1 MLNTAPSEIDKLEFC
16 GAPMEGLLSRTG
28 RSIHRRRNLVIAASL
43 ISILASVILISQGNE
58 FDDGNAPPSSI
69 ESGRALE
76 LVSEE
81 LPVVSTN
88 SVSYI
93 FTHESLEWDDPA
105 FEQEVRDSLG
115 GLEEISLGV
124 LEISLAYDNPGD
136 PSHLARH
143 VSIDG
148 HRVVAFVKFNG
159 TEEEISNEVSDIKSS
174 VDSDELE
181 VLVSGSLIIDS
192 DFDRML
198 EEDQIRAEIIG
209 IPLSMIILLFVFR
222 TVVASLLPMA
232 VVMCMFPMATGLAF
246 YVSRWFSMT
255 QYSVSMIS
263 LIGIAVS
270 IDYSLFMIS
279 RFREELGKGQDVEG
293 ALATM
298 MSTAGRAILYSGAT
312 VAVGLCTLFYFTA
325 THMPSMG
332 MGAFLAVMGAL
343 IYSLTLLPALLSLVG
358 RRIDSLPVPLPW
370 GDGGGRFWEE
380 FSTKVMKNPMRWLV
394 PSMGVLLLMG
404 VPFLHVELTAG
415 GLDTLP
421 PDLESRQAYEILE
434 EEFPAFSASFVPL
447 VIVFEDGQEPY
458 SKTLAVSVSEICQDV
473 AGVEGVVSV
482 DHPLCNPSLFDS
494 GIDQWPQEH
503 RVTWVTTVSNSIAM
517 INVPIEYPSGSD
529 EAEQLIKD
537 MRSFTSESEEE
548 VLVGSWTSY
557 EVDMKDH
564 LRERIPAALAFVL
577 IITMVLVWFQVHS
590 VLVPI
595 KAVFMNILS
604 ITASFGLIVVVFQ
617 DGLLAGPLNFTPQ
630 PLDLMVPPLVFGIA
644 FGLSMDY
651 EVLML
656 SRIHESW
663 LETEDNTRA
672 VSEGLQASGRLI
684 TGAAAIMIAVFSGFI
699 FADVMII
706 KSIGFALAVAVF
718 VDATIV
724 RAIVVPSAMRLMG
737 RANWW
742 SPSFSNSRKNKDDS
756 SGNQ

>member
-1 MLNTAPSEIDKLEFC
+1 
-16 GAPMEGLLSRTG
+16 MEGILSRSG
-28 RSIHRRRNLVIAASL
+28 RSIHRNRAVVVATSIATVLV
-43 ISILASVILISQGNE
+43 SVFLISQGND
-58 FDDGNAPPSSI
+58 FDDGNSPPTSI

-88 SVSYI
+88 SVNYI

-105 FEQEVRDSLG
+105 FEQEVRDSLK
-115 GLEEISLGV
+115 GLDEVSLGV
-124 LEISLAYDNPGD
+124 LEISLPYDNPD
-136 PSHLARH
+136 DQFHLARH
-143 VSIDG
+143 VSLDR
-148 HRVVAFVKFNG
+148 HRVVVFVEFNG
-159 TEEEISNEVSDIKSS
+159 TEEEIIREISNIKNAI
-174 VDSDELE
+174 DSDQME
-181 VLVSGSLIIDS
+181 VLATGSLIIDM
-192 DFDRML
+192 DFDKML
-198 EEDQIRAEIIG
+198 KDDQIRAEMIG
-209 IPLSMIILLFVFR
+209 IPLSLIILLFVFR

-232 VVMCMFPMATGLAF
+232 VALCMFPMATGLS
-246 YVSRWFSMT
+246 YHISSWFSMT

-263 LIGIAVS
+263 LIGLAVS

-279 RFREELGKGQDVEG
+279 RFREELGKGKDVEG
-293 ALATM
+293 AIATM
-298 MSTAGRAILYSGAT
+298 MDTAGRAILFSGAT

-332 MGAFLAVMGAL
+332 MGAFLAVLGAL
-343 IYSLTLLPALLSLVG
+343 IYSLTLLPALLSIVG
-358 RRIDSLPVPLPW
+358 HRIDRLPVPMPW
-370 GDGGGRFWEE
+370 GQDEGKFWEN
-380 FSTKVMKNPMRWLV
+380 FSTRVMKNPVGWLV
-394 PSMGVLLLMG
+394 PSMAFLLLLG

-434 EEFPAFSASFVPL
+434 EEFPAFTASVVPL
-447 VIVFEDGQEPY
+447 VIVFDDGQNPF
-458 SKTLAVSVSEICQDV
+458 SKSLSSEV
-473 AGVEGVVSV
+473 AEVCEGVATVEGVISVS
-482 DHPLCNPSLFDS
+482 HPLCIPSLFDEEIEDWS
-494 GIDQWPQEH
+494 EIQRTEWL
-503 RVTWVTTVSNSIAM
+503 TTVSDSVAM
-517 INVPIEYPSGSD
+517 INVPIEYPSGSE
-529 EAEQLIKD
+529 EAERLIKD
-537 MRSFTSESEEE
+537 VRVFTSSSDEE

-557 EVDMKDH
+557 EVDMKEH
-564 LRERIPAALAFVL
+564 LSERIPVALAFVL
-577 IITMVLVWFQVHS
+577 LVTMVLVWFQVHS

-595 KAVFMNILS
+595 KAVFMNMLS
-604 ITASFGLIVVVFQ
+604 VTASFGLIVVVFQ

-672 VSEGLQASGRLI
+672 VAEGLQASGRLI

-742 SPSFSNSRKNKDDS
+742 SPDFSGSRKNKDES
-756 SGNQ
+756 LANQ

>member
-1 MLNTAPSEIDKLEFC
+1 
-16 GAPMEGLLSRTG
+16 MEDVLSRTG
-28 RSIHRRRNLVIAASL
+28 RAIHRSRQVVIAAS
-43 ISILASVILISQGNE
+43 IVSILVSVLLISQGNE
-58 FDDGNAPPSSI
+58 FDDGNAPPTSI

-81 LPVVSTN
+81 LPIVSTN
-88 SVSYI
+88 SVNYI
-93 FTHESLEWDDPA
+93 FTHESLEWDDPQ
-105 FEQEVRDSLG
+105 FEQEVRESLK
-115 GLEEISLGV
+115 GLESISLDV
-124 LEISLAYDNPGD
+124 LVISLAYDNPDD
-136 PSHLARH
+136 PAHLARH

-148 HRVVAFVKFNG
+148 HRVAAFVEFNG
-159 TEEEISNEVSDIKSS
+159 TEEEIERELGAIKEA
-174 VDSDELE
+174 VDSEEME
-181 VLVSGSLIIDS
+181 VLVTGSLIIDT

-198 EEDQIRAEIIG
+198 KDDQIRAEIIG
-209 IPLSMIILLFVFR
+209 IPLSLIILLFVFR

-232 VVMCMFPMATGLAF
+232 VALCMFPMATGLSYF
-246 YVSRWFSMT
+246 ISSWFSMT
-255 QYSVSMIS
+255 QYSVSMIT
-263 LIGIAVS
+263 LIGLAVS

-293 ALATM
+293 AIATM
-298 MSTAGRAILYSGAT
+298 MATAGRAILFSGAT

-332 MGAFLAVMGAL
+332 MGAFLAVLGAL
-343 IYSLTLLPALLSLVG
+343 IYSLTLLPALLSVVG
-358 RRIDSLPVPLPW
+358 HRIDRLPVPLPW
-370 GDGGGRFWEE
+370 GQEEGRFWEK
-380 FSTKVMKNPMRWLV
+380 FSKRVMKNPIGWLV
-394 PSMGVLLLMG
+394 PSMGFLLLLG

-434 EEFPAFSASFVPL
+434 EEFPAFTASVVPL
-447 VIVFEDGQEPY
+447 VVVFDEGQDPF
-458 SKTLAVSVSEICQDV
+458 SKSLSSEV
-473 AGVEGVVSV
+473 AEVCEGVATVEGVISVS
-482 DHPLCNPSLFDS
+482 HPLCNPSLFDTELA
-494 GIDQWPQEH
+494 DWPEDL
-503 RVTWVTTVSNSIAM
+503 RIEWLTTVSNSVAM

-537 MRSFTSESEEE
+537 VRVFTSSSEEE

-557 EVDMKDH
+557 EVDMKEH
-564 LRERIPAALAFVL
+564 LGERIPVALAFVL
-577 IITMVLVWFQVHS
+577 LVTMVLVWFQVHS

-604 ITASFGLIVVVFQ
+604 ISASFGLIVVVFQ

-663 LETEDNTRA
+663 LETKDNTRA

-742 SPSFSNSRKNKDDS
+742 SPDFSASRKNKDES
-756 SGNQ
+756 SAKQ

>member
-1 MLNTAPSEIDKLEFC
+1 
-16 GAPMEGLLSRTG
+16 MEGVLSRTG
-28 RSIHRRRNLVIAASL
+28 RGIHRSRHVVIAAS
-43 ISILASVILISQGNE
+43 IVSILVSVLLISQGNE
-58 FDDGNAPPSSI
+58 FDDGNAPPTSI

-81 LPVVSTN
+81 LPIVSTN
-88 SVSYI
+88 SVNYI
-93 FTHESLEWDDPA
+93 FTHESLEWDDPE
-105 FEQEVRDSLG
+105 FEQEVRESLKGLDS
-115 GLEEISLGV
+115 ISLDV
-124 LEISLAYDNPGD
+124 LVISLAYDNPDD
-136 PSHLARH
+136 PGHLARH

-148 HRVVAFVKFNG
+148 HRVAAFVEFNG
-159 TEEEISNEVSDIKSS
+159 TEEEIAGELGAIRDA
-174 VDSDELE
+174 VDSDEME
-181 VLVSGSLIIDS
+181 VLVTGSMIIDT

-198 EEDQIRAEIIG
+198 KDDQIRAEIIG
-209 IPLSMIILLFVFR
+209 IPLSLIILLFVFR

-232 VVMCMFPMATGLAF
+232 VALCMFPMATGLSYF
-246 YVSRWFSMT
+246 ISSWFSMT
-255 QYSVSMIS
+255 QYSVSMIT
-263 LIGIAVS
+263 LIGLAVS

-293 ALATM
+293 AIATM
-298 MSTAGRAILYSGAT
+298 MSTAGRAILFSGAT

-332 MGAFLAVMGAL
+332 MGAFLAVLGAL

-358 RRIDSLPVPLPW
+358 HGIDRLPVPLPW
-370 GDGGGRFWEE
+370 GQDEGRFWEK
-380 FSTKVMKNPMRWLV
+380 FSKRVMKNPIGWLV
-394 PSMGVLLLMG
+394 PSMGFLLLLG

-434 EEFPAFSASFVPL
+434 EEFPAFTASVVPL
-447 VIVFEDGQEPY
+447 VIVFDEGQDPF
-458 SKTLAVSVSEICQDV
+458 SKSLSSEV
-473 AGVEGVVSV
+473 AEVCEGVATVEGVISVS
-482 DHPLCNPSLFDS
+482 HPLCNPSLFDTELS
-494 GIDQWPQEH
+494 DWPEDL
-503 RVTWVTTVSNSIAM
+503 RIEWTTTVSNSVAM
-517 INVPIEYPSGSD
+517 ISVPIEYPSGSD
-529 EAEQLIKD
+529 EAERLIKD
-537 MRSFTSESEEE
+537 VRKFTSSSQEDI
-548 VLVGSWTSY
+548 LVGSWTSY
-557 EVDMKDH
+557 EVDMKEH
-564 LRERIPAALAFVL
+564 LSERIPVALAFVL
-577 IITMVLVWFQVHS
+577 LVTMVLVWFQVHS

-604 ITASFGLIVVVFQ
+604 ISASFGLIVVVFQ

-742 SPSFSNSRKNKDDS
+742 SPDFSGSRKNKDES
-756 SGNQ
+756 VAKE

>member
-1 MLNTAPSEIDKLEFC
+1 
-16 GAPMEGLLSRTG
+16 MEGVLSRTG
-28 RSIHRRRNLVIAASL
+28 RGIHRSRHVVIAAS
-43 ISILASVILISQGNE
+43 IVSILVSVLLISQGNE
-58 FDDGNAPPSSI
+58 FDDGNAPPTSI

-81 LPVVSTN
+81 LPIVSTN
-88 SVSYI
+88 SVNYI
-93 FTHESLEWDDPA
+93 FTHESLEWDDPE
-105 FEQEVRDSLG
+105 FEQEVRESLKGLDS
-115 GLEEISLGV
+115 ISLDV
-124 LEISLAYDNPGD
+124 LVISLAYDNPDD
-136 PSHLARH
+136 PGHLARH

-148 HRVVAFVKFNG
+148 HRVAAFVEFNG
-159 TEEEISNEVSDIKSS
+159 TEEEIAGELGAIRDA
-174 VDSDELE
+174 VDSDEME
-181 VLVSGSLIIDS
+181 VLVTGSMIIDT

-198 EEDQIRAEIIG
+198 KDDQIRAEIIG
-209 IPLSMIILLFVFR
+209 IPLSLIILLFVFR

-232 VVMCMFPMATGLAF
+232 VALCMFPMATGLSYF
-246 YVSRWFSMT
+246 ISSWFSMT
-255 QYSVSMIS
+255 QYSVSMIT
-263 LIGIAVS
+263 LIGLAVS

-293 ALATM
+293 AIATM
-298 MSTAGRAILYSGAT
+298 MSTAGRAILFSGAT

-332 MGAFLAVMGAL
+332 MGAFLAVLGAL

-358 RRIDSLPVPLPW
+358 HGIDRLPVPLPW
-370 GDGGGRFWEE
+370 GQDEGRFWEK
-380 FSTKVMKNPMRWLV
+380 FSKRVMKNPIGWLV
-394 PSMGVLLLMG
+394 PSMGFLLLLG

-434 EEFPAFSASFVPL
+434 EEFPAFTASVVPL
-447 VIVFEDGQEPY
+447 VIVFDEGQDPF
-458 SKTLAVSVSEICQDV
+458 SKSLSSEV
-473 AGVEGVVSV
+473 AEVCEGVATVEGVISVS
-482 DHPLCNPSLFDS
+482 HPLCNPSLFDTELS
-494 GIDQWPQEH
+494 DWPEDL
-503 RVTWVTTVSNSIAM
+503 RIEWTTTVSNSVAM
-517 INVPIEYPSGSD
+517 ISVPIEYPSGSD
-529 EAEQLIKD
+529 EAERLIKD
-537 MRSFTSESEEE
+537 VRKFTSSSQEDI
-548 VLVGSWTSY
+548 LVGSWTSY
-557 EVDMKDH
+557 EVDMKEH
-564 LRERIPAALAFVL
+564 LSERIPVALAFVL
-577 IITMVLVWFQVHS
+577 LVTMVLVWFQVHS

-604 ITASFGLIVVVFQ
+604 ISASFGLIVVVFQ

-724 RAIVVPSAMRLMG
+724 RAVVVPSAMRLMG

-742 SPSFSNSRKNKDDS
+742 SPDFSGSRKNKDES
-756 SGNQ
+756 VAKE

>member
-1 MLNTAPSEIDKLEFC
+1 
-16 GAPMEGLLSRTG
+16 MEGVLSRTG
-28 RSIHRRRNLVIAASL
+28 RGIHRSRHVVIAAS
-43 ISILASVILISQGNE
+43 IVSILVSVLLISQGNE
-58 FDDGNAPPSSI
+58 FDDGNAPPTSI

-81 LPVVSTN
+81 LPIVSTN
-88 SVSYI
+88 SVNYI
-93 FTHESLEWDDPA
+93 FTHESLEWDDPE
-105 FEQEVRDSLG
+105 FEQEVRESLKGLDS
-115 GLEEISLGV
+115 ISLDV
-124 LEISLAYDNPGD
+124 LVISLAYDNPDD
-136 PSHLARH
+136 PGHLARH

-148 HRVVAFVKFNG
+148 HRVAAFVEFNG
-159 TEEEISNEVSDIKSS
+159 TEEEIAGELGAIRDA
-174 VDSDELE
+174 VDSDEME
-181 VLVSGSLIIDS
+181 VLVTGSMIIDT

-198 EEDQIRAEIIG
+198 KDDQIRAEIIG
-209 IPLSMIILLFVFR
+209 IPLSLIILLFVFR

-232 VVMCMFPMATGLAF
+232 VALCMFPMATGLSYF
-246 YVSRWFSMT
+246 ISSWFSMT
-255 QYSVSMIS
+255 QYSVSMIT
-263 LIGIAVS
+263 LIGLAVS

-293 ALATM
+293 AIATM
-298 MSTAGRAILYSGAT
+298 MSTAGRAILFSGAT

-332 MGAFLAVMGAL
+332 MGAFLAVLGAL

-358 RRIDSLPVPLPW
+358 HGIDRLPVPLPW
-370 GDGGGRFWEE
+370 GQDEGRFWEN
-380 FSTKVMKNPMRWLV
+380 FSKRVMKNPIGWLV
-394 PSMGVLLLMG
+394 PSMGFLLLLG

-434 EEFPAFSASFVPL
+434 EEFPAFTASVVPL
-447 VIVFEDGQEPY
+447 VIVFDEGQDPF
-458 SKTLAVSVSEICQDV
+458 SKSLSSEV
-473 AGVEGVVSV
+473 AGVCEGVATVEGVISVS
-482 DHPLCNPSLFDS
+482 HPLCNPSLFDTELS
-494 GIDQWPQEH
+494 DWPEDL
-503 RVTWVTTVSNSIAM
+503 RIEWMTTVSNSVAM
-517 INVPIEYPSGSD
+517 ITVPIEYPSGSD
-529 EAEQLIKD
+529 EAERLIKD
-537 MRSFTSESEEE
+537 VRKFTSSSQEDI
-548 VLVGSWTSY
+548 LVGSWTSY
-557 EVDMKDH
+557 EVDMKEH
-564 LRERIPAALAFVL
+564 LSERIPVALAFVL
-577 IITMVLVWFQVHS
+577 LVTMVLVWFQVHS

-604 ITASFGLIVVVFQ
+604 ISASFGLIVVVFQ

-742 SPSFSNSRKNKDDS
+742 SPDFTGSRKNKDES
-756 SGNQ
+756 STNQ

>member
-1 MLNTAPSEIDKLEFC
+1 
-16 GAPMEGLLSRTG
+16 MEDVLSRTG
-28 RSIHRRRNLVIAASL
+28 RAIHRSRQVVIAAS
-43 ISILASVILISQGNE
+43 IVSILVSVLLISQGNE
-58 FDDGNAPPSSI
+58 FDDGNAPPTSI

-81 LPVVSTN
+81 LPIVSTN
-88 SVSYI
+88 SVNYI
-93 FTHESLEWDDPA
+93 FTHESLEWDDPE
-105 FEQEVRDSLG
+105 FEQEVRESLKGLDS
-115 GLEEISLGV
+115 ISLDV
-124 LEISLAYDNPGD
+124 LVISLAYDNPDD
-136 PSHLARH
+136 PGHLARH

-148 HRVVAFVKFNG
+148 HRVAAFVEFNG
-159 TEEEISNEVSDIKSS
+159 TEEEIAGELGAIRDA
-174 VDSDELE
+174 VDSDEME
-181 VLVSGSLIIDS
+181 VLVTGSMIIDT

-198 EEDQIRAEIIG
+198 KDDQIRAEIIG
-209 IPLSMIILLFVFR
+209 IPLSLIILLFVFR

-232 VVMCMFPMATGLAF
+232 VALCMFPMATGLSYF
-246 YVSRWFSMT
+246 ISSWFSMT
-255 QYSVSMIS
+255 QYSVSMIT
-263 LIGIAVS
+263 LIGLAVS

-293 ALATM
+293 AIATM
-298 MSTAGRAILYSGAT
+298 MSTAGRAILFSGAT

-332 MGAFLAVMGAL
+332 MGAFLAVLGAL

-358 RRIDSLPVPLPW
+358 HGIDRLPVPLPW
-370 GDGGGRFWEE
+370 GQDEGRFWEK
-380 FSTKVMKNPMRWLV
+380 FSKRVMKNPIGWLV
-394 PSMGVLLLMG
+394 PSMGFLLLLG

-434 EEFPAFSASFVPL
+434 EEFPAFTASVVPL
-447 VIVFEDGQEPY
+447 VIVFDEGQDPF
-458 SKTLAVSVSEICQDV
+458 SKSLSSEV
-473 AGVEGVVSV
+473 AEVCEGVATVEGVIGVS
-482 DHPLCNPSLFDS
+482 HPLCNPSLFDTELS
-494 GIDQWPQEH
+494 DWPEDL
-503 RVTWVTTVSNSIAM
+503 RIEWTTTVSNSVAM
-517 INVPIEYPSGSD
+517 ISVPIEYPSGSD
-529 EAEQLIKD
+529 EAERLIKD
-537 MRSFTSESEEE
+537 VRKFTSSSQEDI
-548 VLVGSWTSY
+548 LVGSWTSY
-557 EVDMKDH
+557 EVDMKEH
-564 LRERIPAALAFVL
+564 LSERIPVALAFVL
-577 IITMVLVWFQVHS
+577 LVTMVLVWFQVHS

-604 ITASFGLIVVVFQ
+604 ISASFGLIVVVFQ
-617 DGLLAGPLNFTPQ
+617 DGWLAGPLNFTPQ

-663 LETEDNTRA
+663 LETKDNTRA

-742 SPSFSNSRKNKDDS
+742 SPSFCITRKNKDIAAGDE
-756 SGNQ
+756 

>member
-1 MLNTAPSEIDKLEFC
+1 
-16 GAPMEGLLSRTG
+16 MEGVLSRSG
-28 RSIHRRRNLVIAASL
+28 RAIHRSRRLVIAVSL
-43 ISILASVILISQGNE
+43 ASILVSVILISQGNE
-58 FDDGNAPPSSI
+58 FDDGNSPPTSI

-81 LPVVSTN
+81 LPIVSTN
-88 SVSYI
+88 SVNYVFS
-93 FTHESLEWDDPA
+93 HESMQWDDPE
-105 FEQEVRDSLG
+105 FEESVRDSLK
-115 GLEEISLGV
+115 GLDSVSLDILV
-124 LEISLAYDNPGD
+124 ISLAYDNPDD
-136 PSHLARH
+136 PGHLSRH

-148 HRVVAFVKFNG
+148 HRVAAFVEFNG
-159 TEEEISNEVSDIKSS
+159 TEEEIAKELGAIRDAVN
-174 VDSDELE
+174 SDEME
-181 VLVSGSLIIDS
+181 VLVTGSLIIDT

-198 EEDQIRAEIIG
+198 KDDQIRAEIIG
-209 IPLSMIILLFVFR
+209 IPLSLIILLFVFR

-232 VVMCMFPMATGLAF
+232 VALCMFPMATG
-246 YVSRWFSMT
+246 VSYFISSWFSMT
-255 QYSVSMIS
+255 QYSVSMIT
-263 LIGIAVS
+263 LIGLAVS

-293 ALATM
+293 AIATM
-298 MSTAGRAILYSGAT
+298 MATAGRAILYSGAT

-332 MGAFLAVMGAL
+332 MGAFLAVLGAL

-358 RRIDSLPVPLPW
+358 HGIDKLPVPLPW
-370 GDGGGRFWEE
+370 GQDEGRFWER
-380 FSTKVMKNPMRWLV
+380 FSTRVMKNPVGWLV
-394 PSMGVLLLMG
+394 PSMGFLLLLG

-434 EEFPAFSASFVPL
+434 DEFPAFTASAVPL
-447 VIVFEDGQEPY
+447 VIVFEEGQDPF
-458 SKTLAVSVSEICQDV
+458 SKALSSEV
-473 AGVEGVVSV
+473 ALVCEGVATVEGVISVS
-482 DHPLCNPSLFDS
+482 HPLCSPSLFDS
-494 GIDQWPQEH
+494 EIDEWPEDL
-503 RVTWVTTVSNSIAM
+503 RIEWLTTVSNSLAM
-517 INVPIEYPSGSD
+517 ISVPIEYPSGSD
-529 EAEQLIKD
+529 DAEQLIKD
-537 MRSFTSESEEE
+537 VREFTTSSQEEI
-548 VLVGSWTSY
+548 LVGSWTSY
-557 EVDMKDH
+557 EVDMKQH
-564 LRERIPAALAFVL
+564 LKERIPVALAFVL
-577 IITMVLVWFQVHS
+577 LVTMVLVWFQVHS

-604 ITASFGLIVVVFQ
+604 ISASFGLIVVVFQ
-617 DGLLAGPLNFTPQ
+617 DGLLSGPLNFTPQ

-742 SPSFSNSRKNKDDS
+742 SPNFSGSRKNKDES
-756 SGNQ
+756 VAKQ

>member
-1 MLNTAPSEIDKLEFC
+1 
-16 GAPMEGLLSRTG
+16 MEGVLSRSG
-28 RSIHRRRNLVIAASL
+28 RAIHRSRRLVIAVSL
-43 ISILASVILISQGNE
+43 ASILVSVILISQGNE
-58 FDDGNAPPSSI
+58 FDDGNSPPTSI

-81 LPVVSTN
+81 LPIVSTN
-88 SVSYI
+88 SVNYVFS
-93 FTHESLEWDDPA
+93 HESMQWDDPE
-105 FEQEVRDSLG
+105 FEESVRDSLK
-115 GLEEISLGV
+115 GLDSVSLDILV
-124 LEISLAYDNPGD
+124 ISLAYDNPDD
-136 PSHLARH
+136 PGHLSRH

-148 HRVVAFVKFNG
+148 HRVAAFVEFNG
-159 TEEEISNEVSDIKSS
+159 TEEEIAKELGAIRDAVN
-174 VDSDELE
+174 SDEME
-181 VLVSGSLIIDS
+181 VLVTGSLIIDT

-198 EEDQIRAEIIG
+198 KDDQIRAEIIG
-209 IPLSMIILLFVFR
+209 IPLSLIILLFVFR

-232 VVMCMFPMATGLAF
+232 VALCMFPMATG
-246 YVSRWFSMT
+246 VSYFISSWFSMT
-255 QYSVSMIS
+255 QYSVSMIT
-263 LIGIAVS
+263 LIGLAVS

-293 ALATM
+293 AIATM
-298 MSTAGRAILYSGAT
+298 MATAGRAILYSGAT

-332 MGAFLAVMGAL
+332 MGAFLAVLGAL

-358 RRIDSLPVPLPW
+358 HGIDKLPVPLPW
-370 GDGGGRFWEE
+370 GQDEGRFWER
-380 FSTKVMKNPMRWLV
+380 FSTRVMKNPVGWLV
-394 PSMGVLLLMG
+394 PSMGFLLLLG

-434 EEFPAFSASFVPL
+434 DEFPAFTASSVPL
-447 VIVFEDGQEPY
+447 VIVFEEGQDPF
-458 SKTLAVSVSEICQDV
+458 SKALSSEV
-473 AGVEGVVSV
+473 ALVCEGVATVEGVISVS
-482 DHPLCNPSLFDS
+482 HPLCSPSLFDS
-494 GIDQWPQEH
+494 EIDEWPEDL
-503 RVTWVTTVSNSIAM
+503 RIEWLTTVSNSLAM
-517 INVPIEYPSGSD
+517 ISVPIEYPSGSD
-529 EAEQLIKD
+529 DAEQLIKD
-537 MRSFTSESEEE
+537 VREFTTSSQEEI
-548 VLVGSWTSY
+548 LVGSWTSY
-557 EVDMKDH
+557 EVDMKQH
-564 LRERIPAALAFVL
+564 LKERIPVALAFVL
-577 IITMVLVWFQVHS
+577 LVTMVLVWFQVHS

-604 ITASFGLIVVVFQ
+604 ISASFGLIVVVFQ
-617 DGLLAGPLNFTPQ
+617 DGLLSGPLNFTPQ

-742 SPSFSNSRKNKDDS
+742 SPDFSGSRKNKDES
-756 SGNQ
+756 VAKQ

>member
-1 MLNTAPSEIDKLEFC
+1 
-16 GAPMEGLLSRTG
+16 MEDVLSRTG
-28 RSIHRRRNLVIAASL
+28 RAIHRSRQVVIAAS
-43 ISILASVILISQGNE
+43 IVSILVSVLLISQGNE
-58 FDDGNAPPSSI
+58 FDDGNAPPTSI

-81 LPVVSTN
+81 LPIVSTN
-88 SVSYI
+88 SVNYI
-93 FTHESLEWDDPA
+93 FTHESLEWDDPE
-105 FEQEVRDSLG
+105 FEQEVRESLKGLDS
-115 GLEEISLGV
+115 ISLDV
-124 LEISLAYDNPGD
+124 LVISLAYDNPDD
-136 PSHLARH
+136 PGHLARH

-148 HRVVAFVKFNG
+148 HRVAAFVEFNG
-159 TEEEISNEVSDIKSS
+159 TEEEIAGELGAIRDA
-174 VDSDELE
+174 VDSDEME
-181 VLVSGSLIIDS
+181 VLVTGSMIIDT

-198 EEDQIRAEIIG
+198 KDDQIRAEIIG
-209 IPLSMIILLFVFR
+209 IPLSLIILLFVFR

-232 VVMCMFPMATGLAF
+232 VALCMFPMATGLSYF
-246 YVSRWFSMT
+246 ISSWFSMT
-255 QYSVSMIS
+255 QYSVSMIT
-263 LIGIAVS
+263 LIGLAVS

-293 ALATM
+293 AIATM
-298 MSTAGRAILYSGAT
+298 MSTAGRAILFSGAT

-332 MGAFLAVMGAL
+332 MGAFLAVLGAL

-358 RRIDSLPVPLPW
+358 HGIDRLPVPLPW
-370 GDGGGRFWEE
+370 GQDEGRFWEK
-380 FSTKVMKNPMRWLV
+380 FSKRVMKNPIGWLV
-394 PSMGVLLLMG
+394 PSMGFLLLLG

-434 EEFPAFSASFVPL
+434 EEFPAFTASVVPL
-447 VIVFEDGQEPY
+447 VIVFDEGQDPF
-458 SKTLAVSVSEICQDV
+458 SKSLSSEV
-473 AGVEGVVSV
+473 AEVCEGVATVEGVIGVS
-482 DHPLCNPSLFDS
+482 HPLCNPSLFDTELS
-494 GIDQWPQEH
+494 DWPEDL
-503 RVTWVTTVSNSIAM
+503 RIEWTTTVSNSVAM
-517 INVPIEYPSGSD
+517 ISVPIEYPSGSD
-529 EAEQLIKD
+529 EAERLIKD
-537 MRSFTSESEEE
+537 VRKFTSSSQEDI
-548 VLVGSWTSY
+548 LVGSWTSY
-557 EVDMKDH
+557 EVDMKEH
-564 LRERIPAALAFVL
+564 LSERIPVALAFVL
-577 IITMVLVWFQVHS
+577 LVTMVLVWFQVHS

-604 ITASFGLIVVVFQ
+604 ISASFGLIVVVFQ

-742 SPSFSNSRKNKDDS
+742 SPDFSGSRKNKDES
-756 SGNQ
+756 VAKE

>member
-1 MLNTAPSEIDKLEFC
+1 
-16 GAPMEGLLSRTG
+16 MEGILSRSG
-28 RSIHRRRNLVIAASL
+28 RSIHRNRAVVVATSIATVLV
-43 ISILASVILISQGNE
+43 SVFLISQGND
-58 FDDGNAPPSSI
+58 FDDGNSPPTSI

-88 SVSYI
+88 SVNYI

-105 FEQEVRDSLG
+105 FEQEVRDSLK
-115 GLEEISLGV
+115 GLDEVSLGV
-124 LEISLAYDNPGD
+124 LEISLPYDNPD
-136 PSHLARH
+136 DQFHLARH
-143 VSIDG
+143 VSLDR
-148 HRVVAFVKFNG
+148 HRVVVFVEFNG
-159 TEEEISNEVSDIKSS
+159 TEEEIIREISNIKNAI
-174 VDSDELE
+174 DSDQME
-181 VLVSGSLIIDS
+181 VLATGSLIIDM
-192 DFDRML
+192 DFDKML
-198 EEDQIRAEIIG
+198 KDDQIRAEMIG
-209 IPLSMIILLFVFR
+209 IPLSLIILLFVFR

-232 VVMCMFPMATGLAF
+232 VALCMFPMATGLS
-246 YVSRWFSMT
+246 YYISSWFSMT

-263 LIGIAVS
+263 LIGLAVS

-279 RFREELGKGQDVEG
+279 RFREELGKGKDVEG
-293 ALATM
+293 AIATM
-298 MSTAGRAILYSGAT
+298 MDTAGRAILFSGAT

-332 MGAFLAVMGAL
+332 MGAFLAVLGAL
-343 IYSLTLLPALLSLVG
+343 IYSLTLLPALLSIVG
-358 RRIDSLPVPLPW
+358 HRIDRLPVPMPW
-370 GDGGGRFWEE
+370 GQDEGKFWEN
-380 FSTKVMKNPMRWLV
+380 FSTRVMKNPVGWLV
-394 PSMGVLLLMG
+394 PSMAFLLLLG

-434 EEFPAFSASFVPL
+434 EEFPAFTASVVPL
-447 VIVFEDGQEPY
+447 VIVFDDGQNPF
-458 SKTLAVSVSEICQDV
+458 SKSLSSEV
-473 AGVEGVVSV
+473 AEVCEGVATVEGVISVS
-482 DHPLCNPSLFDS
+482 HPLCIPSLFDEEIEDWS
-494 GIDQWPQEH
+494 EIQRTEWL
-503 RVTWVTTVSNSIAM
+503 TTVSDSVAM
-517 INVPIEYPSGSD
+517 INVPIEYPSGSE
-529 EAEQLIKD
+529 EAERLIKD
-537 MRSFTSESEEE
+537 VRVFTSSSDEE

-557 EVDMKDH
+557 EVDMKEH
-564 LRERIPAALAFVL
+564 LSERIPVALAFVL
-577 IITMVLVWFQVHS
+577 LVTMVLVWFQVHS

-595 KAVFMNILS
+595 KAVFMNMLS
-604 ITASFGLIVVVFQ
+604 VTASFGLIVVVFQ

-663 LETEDNTRA
+663 LETEDNNRA
-672 VSEGLQASGRLI
+672 VAEGLQASGRLI

-742 SPSFSNSRKNKDDS
+742 SPDFSGSRKNKDEPLA
-756 SGNQ
+756 NQ

>member
-1 MLNTAPSEIDKLEFC
+1 
-16 GAPMEGLLSRTG
+16 MEGLLSRTG
-28 RSIHRRRNLVIAASL
+28 RSIHRNRNIVIAASL
-43 ISILASVILISQGNE
+43 ISILVSVVLISQGNE
-58 FDDGNAPPSSI
+58 FDDGNSPPKSI

-88 SVSYI
+88 SVNYI
-93 FTHESLEWDDPA
+93 FTHDSLEWDDPA
-105 FEQEVRDSLG
+105 FEKAVRDSLV
-115 GLEEISLGV
+115 GLEGISLGV
-124 LEISLAYDNPGD
+124 LEISLAYDNPDD
-136 PSHLARH
+136 PFHLARH

-148 HRVVAFVKFNG
+148 HRVAVFVKFNG
-159 TEEEISNEVSDIKSS
+159 TEDEIAAEISDIKSA
-174 VDSDELE
+174 VDSDEFE
-181 VLVSGSLIIDS
+181 VLVSGSLIIDD

-209 IPLSMIILLFVFR
+209 IPLSLVILLFVFR

-232 VVMCMFPMATGLAF
+232 VALCMFPMATGLAF

-298 MSTAGRAILYSGAT
+298 MATAGRAILYSGAT

-332 MGAFLAVMGAL
+332 MGAFLAVLGAL
-343 IYSLTLLPALLSLVG
+343 VYSLTLLPALLSLVG
-358 RRIDSLPVPLPW
+358 HRIDSLPVPLPW
-370 GDGGGRFWEE
+370 GGEEGRFWEN

-404 VPFLHVELTAG
+404 APFLHVELTAG

-421 PDLESRQAYEILE
+421 PDLESRRAYEILE
-434 EEFPAFSASFVPL
+434 EEFPAFTASAVPL
-447 VIVFEDGQEPY
+447 VIVFEEGQEPY
-458 SKTLAVSVSEICQDV
+458 SKDLAISV
-473 AGVEGVVSV
+473 AGMCEDVRSVEGVISV
-482 DHPLCNPSLFDS
+482 EHPLCNPTLFDTE
-494 GIDQWPQEH
+494 INQWPQEH
-503 RVTWVTTVSNSIAM
+503 RVTWLTTVSSSIAM
-517 INVPIEYPSGSD
+517 VNVPIEYPSGSD

-537 MRSFTSESEEE
+537 VRAFTSDSEEE

-564 LRERIPAALAFVL
+564 LRERIPVALAFVL
-577 IITMVLVWFQVHS
+577 IVTMVLVWFQVHS

-663 LETEDNTRA
+663 LETGDNTRA

-742 SPSFSNSRKNKDDS
+742 SPDFSGSRKNKDES
-756 SGNQ
+756 SANQ

>member
-1 MLNTAPSEIDKLEFC
+1 
-16 GAPMEGLLSRTG
+16 MEDVLSRTG
-28 RSIHRRRNLVIAASL
+28 RAIHRSRQVVIAAS
-43 ISILASVILISQGNE
+43 IVSILVSVLLISQGNE
-58 FDDGNAPPSSI
+58 FDDGNAPPTSI

-81 LPVVSTN
+81 LPIVSTN
-88 SVSYI
+88 SVNYI
-93 FTHESLEWDDPA
+93 FTHESLEWDDPQ
-105 FEQEVRDSLG
+105 FEQEVRESLK
-115 GLEEISLGV
+115 GLESISLDV
-124 LEISLAYDNPGD
+124 LVISLAYDNPDD
-136 PSHLARH
+136 PAHLARH

-148 HRVVAFVKFNG
+148 NRVAAFVEFNG
-159 TEEEISNEVSDIKSS
+159 TEEEIERELGAIKEA
-174 VDSDELE
+174 VDSEEME
-181 VLVSGSLIIDS
+181 VLVTGSLIIDT

-198 EEDQIRAEIIG
+198 KDDQIRAEIIG
-209 IPLSMIILLFVFR
+209 IPLSLIILLFVFR

-232 VVMCMFPMATGLAF
+232 VALCMFPMATGLSYF
-246 YVSRWFSMT
+246 ISSWFSMT
-255 QYSVSMIS
+255 QYSVSMIT
-263 LIGIAVS
+263 LIGLAVS

-279 RFREELGKGQDVEG
+279 RFREELGKGQNVEG
-293 ALATM
+293 AIATM
-298 MSTAGRAILYSGAT
+298 MATAGRAILFSGAT

-332 MGAFLAVMGAL
+332 MGAFLAVLGAL
-343 IYSLTLLPALLSLVG
+343 IYSLTLLPALLSVVG
-358 RRIDSLPVPLPW
+358 HGIDRLPVPLPW
-370 GDGGGRFWEE
+370 GQEEGRFWEK
-380 FSTKVMKNPMRWLV
+380 FSKRVMKNPLGWLV
-394 PSMGVLLLMG
+394 PSMGFLLLLG

-421 PDLESRQAYEILE
+421 PDLESRQAYEVLE
-434 EEFPAFSASFVPL
+434 EEFPAFTASVVPL
-447 VIVFEDGQEPY
+447 VIVFDEGRDPF
-458 SKTLAVSVSEICQDV
+458 SKSLSSEVAEVCEGVST
-473 AGVEGVVSV
+473 VEGVISVS
-482 DHPLCNPSLFDS
+482 HPLCNPSLFDTELA
-494 GIDQWPQEH
+494 DWPEDL
-503 RVTWVTTVSNSIAM
+503 RIEWLTTVSNSVAM

-537 MRSFTSESEEE
+537 VRVFTSSSEEE

-557 EVDMKDH
+557 EVDMKEH
-564 LRERIPAALAFVL
+564 LNERIPVALAFVL
-577 IITMVLVWFQVHS
+577 LVTMVLVWFQVHS

-604 ITASFGLIVVVFQ
+604 ISASFGLIVVVFQ
-617 DGLLAGPLNFTPQ
+617 DGWLAGPLNFTPQ

-663 LETEDNTRA
+663 LETKDNTRA

-742 SPSFSNSRKNKDDS
+742 SPDFSASRKNKDES
-756 SGNQ
+756 SAEQ

>member
-1 MLNTAPSEIDKLEFC
+1 
-16 GAPMEGLLSRTG
+16 MEDVLSRTG
-28 RSIHRRRNLVIAASL
+28 RSIHRSRQVVIAAS
-43 ISILASVILISQGNE
+43 IVSILVSVLLISQGNE
-58 FDDGNAPPSSI
+58 FDDGNAPPTSI

-81 LPVVSTN
+81 LPIVSTN
-88 SVSYI
+88 SVNYI
-93 FTHESLEWDDPA
+93 FTHESLEWDDPE
-105 FEQEVRDSLG
+105 FEQEVRESLKGLDS
-115 GLEEISLGV
+115 ISLDV
-124 LEISLAYDNPGD
+124 LVISLAYDNPDD
-136 PSHLARH
+136 PGHLARH

-148 HRVVAFVKFNG
+148 HRVAAFVEFNG
-159 TEEEISNEVSDIKSS
+159 TEEEIARELGAIRDA
-174 VDSDELE
+174 VDSDEME
-181 VLVSGSLIIDS
+181 VLVTGSMIIDT

-198 EEDQIRAEIIG
+198 KDDQIRAEIIG
-209 IPLSMIILLFVFR
+209 IPLSLIILLFVFR

-232 VVMCMFPMATGLAF
+232 VALCMFPMATGLSYF
-246 YVSRWFSMT
+246 ISSWFSMT
-255 QYSVSMIS
+255 QYSVSMIT
-263 LIGIAVS
+263 LIGLAVS

-293 ALATM
+293 AIATM
-298 MSTAGRAILYSGAT
+298 MATAGRAILFSGAT

-332 MGAFLAVMGAL
+332 MGAFLAVLGAL
-343 IYSLTLLPALLSLVG
+343 IYSLTLLPALLSVVG
-358 RRIDSLPVPLPW
+358 HGIDRLPVPLPW
-370 GDGGGRFWEE
+370 GQEEGRFWEK
-380 FSTKVMKNPMRWLV
+380 FSKRVMKNPIGWLV
-394 PSMGVLLLMG
+394 PSMGFLLLLG

-434 EEFPAFSASFVPL
+434 EEFPAFTASVVPL
-447 VIVFEDGQEPY
+447 VIVFDEGQDPF
-458 SKTLAVSVSEICQDV
+458 SKSLSSEV
-473 AGVEGVVSV
+473 AEVCEGVATVEGVIGVS
-482 DHPLCNPSLFDS
+482 HPLCNPSLFDTELS
-494 GIDQWPQEH
+494 DWPEDL
-503 RVTWVTTVSNSIAM
+503 RIEWTTTVSNSVAM
-517 INVPIEYPSGSD
+517 ISVPIEYPSGSD
-529 EAEQLIKD
+529 EAERLIKD
-537 MRSFTSESEEE
+537 VRKFTSSSQEDI
-548 VLVGSWTSY
+548 LVGSWTSY
-557 EVDMKDH
+557 EVDMKEH
-564 LRERIPAALAFVL
+564 LSERIPVALAFVL
-577 IITMVLVWFQVHS
+577 LVTMVLVWFQVHS

-604 ITASFGLIVVVFQ
+604 ISASFGLIVVVFQ
-617 DGLLAGPLNFTPQ
+617 DGLLAGTLNFTPQ
-630 PLDLMVPPLVFGIA
+630 PLYLMVPPLVFGIA

-663 LETEDNTRA
+663 LETKDNTRA

-724 RAIVVPSAMRLMG
+724 RAIVVPSPMRLMG

-742 SPSFSNSRKNKDDS
+742 SPDFTGSRKNKDES
-756 SGNQ
+756 STNQ

>member
-1 MLNTAPSEIDKLEFC
+1 
-16 GAPMEGLLSRTG
+16 MEDVLSRTG
-28 RSIHRRRNLVIAASL
+28 RAIHRSRQVVIAAS
-43 ISILASVILISQGNE
+43 IVSILVSVLLISQGNE
-58 FDDGNAPPSSI
+58 FDDGNAPPTSI

-81 LPVVSTN
+81 LPIVSTN
-88 SVSYI
+88 SVNYI
-93 FTHESLEWDDPA
+93 FTHASLEWDEPE
-105 FEQEVRDSLG
+105 FEQEVRESLKGLDS
-115 GLEEISLGV
+115 ISLDV
-124 LEISLAYDNPGD
+124 LVISLAYDNPDD
-136 PSHLARH
+136 PAHLARH

-148 HRVVAFVKFNG
+148 NRVAAFVEFNG
-159 TEEEISNEVSDIKSS
+159 TEEEIERELGAIKEA
-174 VDSDELE
+174 VDSEEME
-181 VLVSGSLIIDS
+181 VLVTGSLIIDT

-198 EEDQIRAEIIG
+198 KDDQIRAEIIG
-209 IPLSMIILLFVFR
+209 IPLSLIILLFVFR

-232 VVMCMFPMATGLAF
+232 VALCMFPMATGLSYF
-246 YVSRWFSMT
+246 ISSWFSMT
-255 QYSVSMIS
+255 QYSVSMIT
-263 LIGIAVS
+263 LIGLAVS

-293 ALATM
+293 AIATM
-298 MSTAGRAILYSGAT
+298 MATAGRAILFSGAT

-332 MGAFLAVMGAL
+332 MGAFLAVLGAL
-343 IYSLTLLPALLSLVG
+343 IYSLTLLPALLSVVG
-358 RRIDSLPVPLPW
+358 HGIDRLPVPLPW
-370 GDGGGRFWEE
+370 GQEEGRFWEK
-380 FSTKVMKNPMRWLV
+380 FSKRVMKNPIGWLV
-394 PSMGVLLLMG
+394 PSMGFLLLLG

-434 EEFPAFSASFVPL
+434 EEFPAFTASVVPL
-447 VIVFEDGQEPY
+447 VIVFDEGQDPF
-458 SKTLAVSVSEICQDV
+458 SKSLSSEV
-473 AGVEGVVSV
+473 AEVCEGVATVEGVISVS
-482 DHPLCNPSLFDS
+482 HPLCNPSLFDTELA
-494 GIDQWPQEH
+494 DWPEDL
-503 RVTWVTTVSNSIAM
+503 RIEWSTTVSNSVAM

-537 MRSFTSESEEE
+537 VRVFTSSSEEE

-557 EVDMKDH
+557 EVDMKEH
-564 LRERIPAALAFVL
+564 LGERIPVALAFVL
-577 IITMVLVWFQVHS
+577 LVTMVLVWFQVHS

-604 ITASFGLIVVVFQ
+604 ISASFGLIVVVFQ

-656 SRIHESW
+656 SRMHESW

-724 RAIVVPSAMRLMG
+724 RAVVVPSAMRLMG

-742 SPSFSNSRKNKDDS
+742 SPDFSGSRKNKDES
-756 SGNQ
+756 VAKE

>member
-1 MLNTAPSEIDKLEFC
+1 
-16 GAPMEGLLSRTG
+16 MEGVLSRTG
-28 RSIHRRRNLVIAASL
+28 RGIHRSRHVVIAAS
-43 ISILASVILISQGNE
+43 IVSILVSVLLISQGNE
-58 FDDGNAPPSSI
+58 FDDGNAPPTSI

-81 LPVVSTN
+81 LPIVSTN
-88 SVSYI
+88 SVNYI
-93 FTHESLEWDDPA
+93 FTHESLEWDDPE
-105 FEQEVRDSLG
+105 FEQEVRESLKGLDS
-115 GLEEISLGV
+115 ISLDV
-124 LEISLAYDNPGD
+124 LVISLAYDNPDD
-136 PSHLARH
+136 PGHLARH

-148 HRVVAFVKFNG
+148 HRVAAFVEFNG
-159 TEEEISNEVSDIKSS
+159 TEEEIARELGAIRDA
-174 VDSDELE
+174 VDSDEME
-181 VLVSGSLIIDS
+181 VLVTGSMIIDT

-198 EEDQIRAEIIG
+198 KDDQIRAEIIG
-209 IPLSMIILLFVFR
+209 IPLSLIILLFVFR

-232 VVMCMFPMATGLAF
+232 VALCMFPMATGLSYF
-246 YVSRWFSMT
+246 ISSWFSMT
-255 QYSVSMIS
+255 QYSVSMIT
-263 LIGIAVS
+263 LIGLAVS

-293 ALATM
+293 AIATM
-298 MSTAGRAILYSGAT
+298 MSTAGRAILFSGAT

-332 MGAFLAVMGAL
+332 MGAFLAVLGAL

-358 RRIDSLPVPLPW
+358 HGIDRLPVPLPW
-370 GDGGGRFWEE
+370 GQDEGRFWEN
-380 FSTKVMKNPMRWLV
+380 FSKRVMKNPLGWLV
-394 PSMGVLLLMG
+394 PSMGFLLLLG

-434 EEFPAFSASFVPL
+434 EEFPAFTASVVPL
-447 VIVFEDGQEPY
+447 VIVFDEGQDPF
-458 SKTLAVSVSEICQDV
+458 SKSLSSEVAEVCEGVST
-473 AGVEGVVSV
+473 VEGVISVS
-482 DHPLCNPSLFDS
+482 HPLCNPSLFDTELS
-494 GIDQWPQEH
+494 DWPEDL
-503 RVTWVTTVSNSIAM
+503 RIEWMTTVSNSVAM
-517 INVPIEYPSGSD
+517 ISVPIEYPSGSD
-529 EAEQLIKD
+529 EAERLIKD
-537 MRSFTSESEEE
+537 VRKFTSSSQEE

-557 EVDMKDH
+557 EVDMKEH
-564 LRERIPAALAFVL
+564 LSERIPVALAFVL
-577 IITMVLVWFQVHS
+577 LVTMVLVWFQVHS

-604 ITASFGLIVVVFQ
+604 ISASFGLIVVVFQ

-737 RANWW
+737 RANW
-742 SPSFSNSRKNKDDS
+742 
-756 SGNQ
+756 

>member
-1 MLNTAPSEIDKLEFC
+1 
-16 GAPMEGLLSRTG
+16 MEDVLSRTG
-28 RSIHRRRNLVIAASL
+28 RAIHRSRQVVIAAS
-43 ISILASVILISQGNE
+43 IVSILVSVLLIFQGNE
-58 FDDGNAPPSSI
+58 FDDGNAPPTSI

-81 LPVVSTN
+81 LPIVSTN
-88 SVSYI
+88 SVNYI
-93 FTHESLEWDDPA
+93 FTHESLEWDDPQ
-105 FEQEVRDSLG
+105 FEQEVRESLK
-115 GLEEISLGV
+115 GLESISLDV
-124 LEISLAYDNPGD
+124 LVISLAYDNPDD
-136 PSHLARH
+136 PAHLARH

-148 HRVVAFVKFNG
+148 HRVAAFVEFNG
-159 TEEEISNEVSDIKSS
+159 TEEEIERELGAIKEA
-174 VDSDELE
+174 VDSEEMD
-181 VLVSGSLIIDS
+181 VLVTGSLIIDT

-198 EEDQIRAEIIG
+198 KDDQIRAEIIG
-209 IPLSMIILLFVFR
+209 IPLSLIILLFVFR

-232 VVMCMFPMATGLAF
+232 VALCMFPMATGLSYF
-246 YVSRWFSMT
+246 ISSWFSMT
-255 QYSVSMIS
+255 QYSVSMIT
-263 LIGIAVS
+263 LIGLAVS

-293 ALATM
+293 AIATM
-298 MSTAGRAILYSGAT
+298 MATAGRAILFSGAT

-332 MGAFLAVMGAL
+332 MGAFLAVLGAL
-343 IYSLTLLPALLSLVG
+343 IYSLTLLPALLSVVG
-358 RRIDSLPVPLPW
+358 HRIDRLPVPLPW
-370 GDGGGRFWEE
+370 GQEEGRFWEK
-380 FSTKVMKNPMRWLV
+380 FSKRVMKNPIGWLV
-394 PSMGVLLLMG
+394 PSMGFLLLLG

-434 EEFPAFSASFVPL
+434 EEFPAFTASVVPL
-447 VIVFEDGQEPY
+447 VIVFDEGQDPF
-458 SKTLAVSVSEICQDV
+458 SKSLSSEV
-473 AGVEGVVSV
+473 AEVCEGVATVEGVISVS
-482 DHPLCNPSLFDS
+482 HPLCNPSLFDTELA
-494 GIDQWPQEH
+494 DWPEDL
-503 RVTWVTTVSNSIAM
+503 RIEWLTTVSNSVAM

-537 MRSFTSESEEE
+537 VRVFTSSSEEE

-557 EVDMKDH
+557 EVDMKEH
-564 LRERIPAALAFVL
+564 LGERIPVALAFVL
-577 IITMVLVWFQVHS
+577 LVTMVLVWFQVHS

-604 ITASFGLIVVVFQ
+604 ISASFGLIVVVFQ

-663 LETEDNTRA
+663 LETKDNTRA

-742 SPSFSNSRKNKDDS
+742 SPDFSVSRKNKDES
-756 SGNQ
+756 SAKQ

>member
-1 MLNTAPSEIDKLEFC
+1 MRGCLK
-16 GAPMEGLLSRTG
+16 GL
-28 RSIHRRRNLVIAASL
+28 
-43 ISILASVILISQGNE
+43 
-58 FDDGNAPPSSI
+58 
-69 ESGRALE
+69 
-76 LVSEE
+76 
-81 LPVVSTN
+81 
-88 SVSYI
+88 
-93 FTHESLEWDDPA
+93 
-105 FEQEVRDSLG
+105 DS
-115 GLEEISLGV
+115 ISLDV
-124 LEISLAYDNPGD
+124 LVISLAYDNPDD
-136 PSHLARH
+136 PAHLARH

-148 HRVVAFVKFNG
+148 HRVAAFVEFNG
-159 TEEEISNEVSDIKSS
+159 TEEEIERELEAIKEA
-174 VDSDELE
+174 VDSEEMD
-181 VLVSGSLIIDS
+181 VLVTGSLIIDT

-198 EEDQIRAEIIG
+198 KDDQIRAEIIG
-209 IPLSMIILLFVFR
+209 IPLSLIILLFVFR

-232 VVMCMFPMATGLAF
+232 VALCMFPMATGLSYF
-246 YVSRWFSMT
+246 ISSWFSMT
-255 QYSVSMIS
+255 QYSVSMIT
-263 LIGIAVS
+263 LIGLAVS

-293 ALATM
+293 AIATM
-298 MSTAGRAILYSGAT
+298 MATAGRAILFSGAT

-332 MGAFLAVMGAL
+332 MGAFLAVLGAL
-343 IYSLTLLPALLSLVG
+343 IYSLTLLPALLSVVG
-358 RRIDSLPVPLPW
+358 HGIDRLPVPLPW
-370 GDGGGRFWEE
+370 GQEEGRFWEK
-380 FSTKVMKNPMRWLV
+380 FSKRVMKNPIGWLV
-394 PSMGVLLLMG
+394 PSMGFLLLLG

-434 EEFPAFSASFVPL
+434 EEFPAFTASVVPL
-447 VIVFEDGQEPY
+447 VIVFDEGQDPF
-458 SKTLAVSVSEICQDV
+458 SKSLSSEV
-473 AGVEGVVSV
+473 AEVCEGVATVEGVISVS
-482 DHPLCNPSLFDS
+482 HPLCNPSLFDTELADWS
-494 GIDQWPQEH
+494 EDLRIEWL
-503 RVTWVTTVSNSIAM
+503 TTVSNSVAM

-537 MRSFTSESEEE
+537 VRVFTSSSEEE

-557 EVDMKDH
+557 EVDMKEH
-564 LRERIPAALAFVL
+564 LGERIPVALAFVL
-577 IITMVLVWFQVHS
+577 LVTMVLVWFQVHS

-604 ITASFGLIVVVFQ
+604 ISASFGLIVVVFQ

-742 SPSFSNSRKNKDDS
+742 SPDFTGSRKNKDES
-756 SGNQ
+756 VAKE